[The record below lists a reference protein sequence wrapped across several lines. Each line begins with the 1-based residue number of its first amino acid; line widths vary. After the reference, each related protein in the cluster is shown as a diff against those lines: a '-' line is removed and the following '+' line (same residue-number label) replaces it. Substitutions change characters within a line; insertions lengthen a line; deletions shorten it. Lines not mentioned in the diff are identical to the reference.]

1 MVPVLKHHG
10 TRKYGEVMLHMT
22 FNYKRK
28 VQNYTFPL
36 QIQEE
41 IYSTII
47 FSDKAGKLI
56 LGKIFYNIRS
66 TLLIIFY
73 LQ

>member
-41 IYSTII
+41 IYSTI
-47 FSDKAGKLI
+47 FSNVAGKLI
-56 LGKIFYNIRS
+56 LGKIIS
-66 TLLIIFY
+66 ELLC
-73 LQ
+73 